1 MKSQKLKQLRLLSN
15 HLHYYNG
22 MAPFPPFDTEYVKD
36 VDNLIK
42 TMEENKEINYDED
55 PVWACR
61 FCKKLR
67 IEVDELGNDVC
78 MHCGSV
84 NETKE
89 FKDIYEYLKFKNEQD
104 S

>member
-15 HLHYYNG
+15 HLHYYNS
-22 MAPFPPFDTEYVKD
+22 MAPFPPFDTDYVKD
-36 VDNLIK
+36 IDKLIK
-42 TMEENKEINYDED
+42 TMESNSKIDYDED
-55 PVWACR
+55 PVWACKY
-61 FCKKLR
+61 CKKLR
-67 IEVDELGNDVC
+67 IEVDEYDNDVC

-84 NETKE
+84 NDTIE

>member
-1 MKSQKLKQLRLLSN
+1 MKNKKLKQLKLLSK
-15 HLHYYNG
+15 HIHYYNN

-42 TMEENKEINYDED
+42 TMEDNKKINYDDD

-61 FCKKLR
+61 FCKNLK
-67 IEVDELGNDVC
+67 IEIDELNNNVC

-84 NETKE
+84 NETTE
-89 FKDIYEYLKFKNEQD
+89 FKDIYEYLKFKNNYNE
-104 S
+104 